1 MSVSWRYPVGLSKL
15 PAFLLAFVALFLLSH
30 GVADANKRA
39 SKTLVL
45 NNGLAVLLMHDPEV
59 TRSTAALAVGV
70 GSLYDP
76 EEKMGL
82 AHYLE
87 HMLFLG
93 TKKYPEVNA
102 FDKLL
107 SANSGDNNAYT
118 GDVIT
123 NYFFEISHG
132 AYEEA
137 LDRFSQFFKGPL
149 FDKQYS
155 EREVNAV
162 HSEHDKNKLR
172 DRWRAAHAMNQ
183 VAEEGHPVRKFG
195 TGNKETLAGDNRPAL
210 LAFYQKYYAA
220 SRMKLATLSILSLR
234 EQEELAVRYFS
245 DIPDHPVEMPQID
258 SEYRKPLK
266 GQYRLM
272 QIKTIRD
279 VQNLILTFPTIRL
292 YDHLEN
298 KPAHIVAQVLGYEG
312 KGSLLS
318 NLKEEGLALGLSAGG
333 DSSHPNLSSFDISVR
348 LTKKGEKDYQRV
360 LELIFAYIHL
370 LNKKGFEEYT
380 FRETQTM
387 AKINFQWKD
396 PDEGMGYVA
405 SKAAQMQKYKL
416 ADVETL
422 PYLYQKYEP
431 AAYKAILDTLT
442 PENMLAVLQS
452 QSVETDQQAE
462 FYGTEYSIREI
473 RGDSFEKL
481 RTSPKIEGLL
491 YPQRNEFIPDNLTL
505 NEEEPSS
512 VRDDPLAKIWFQF
525 DNRFEQPKVNIIL
538 RIETPRVYDTVKN
551 FVRSRLYS
559 AAVHEGL
566 NELVYPIQ
574 LAGLSYGL
582 SVRKKGVIL
591 TLGGYSQRISDLLQL
606 VAKNL
611 TRISIDERKFNDLKS
626 AAVRRAENRK
636 MRPAYSRA
644 SYYNRLLWR
653 VKQYNEEQILDEL
666 RSVSFDDIKE
676 HAKILYERVFI
687 TGVVHG
693 NWTEAKVRDSL
704 DLLLA
709 EIKSQPLPKKDR
721 YQEQL
726 EILDPGERIFFSKMI
741 PNNNNALTYTLQVG
755 KMDLATHAKASLVTS
770 IVESDFYTQMRTNQQ
785 LGYIVSS
792 FNHRSQDRLFFSFLI
807 QSAGYGPVEL
817 KSRVESWMKQSY
829 HIFDALTDEEFEKH
843 RKGLIVSLEE
853 EGDSIAEVAEE
864 LYDYAT
870 REKGNFQY
878 HDQLVEAVKKLKKSD
893 VINEARRI
901 LLDAKTPRTVVLIR
915 AQGNNEP
922 LPKGVLTTVSQI
934 QESKSKR
941 ARKDNGTPSFE
952 KM

>member
-1 MSVSWRYPVGLSKL
+1 MRL
-15 PAFLLAFVALFLLSH
+15 PKLLAFFLALVVFISLTQ
-30 GVADANKRA
+30 GPAEAKKRET
-39 SKTLVL
+39 KTLVL
-45 NNGLAVLLMHDPEV
+45 NNGVGVLLMHDPEV

-76 EEKMGL
+76 EEKLGL

-118 GDVIT
+118 GDVVT

-132 AYEEA
+132 AVEEG

-162 HSEHDKNKLR
+162 HSEHDKNQLR
-172 DRWRAAHAMNQ
+172 DRWRIAHAMSQ
-183 VAEEGHPVRKFG
+183 VAEEGHPVKKFG

-210 LAFYQKYYAA
+210 LAFYQRYYAA
-220 SRMKLATLSILSLR
+220 SRMKLAMLSNLSLR
-234 EQEELAVRYFS
+234 AQEELAVKYFS
-245 DIPDHPVEMPQID
+245 DIPDHPMEMPPID
-258 SEYRKPLK
+258 PSYRKPLK

-272 QIKTIRD
+272 KIKTIRD
-279 VQNLILTFPTIRL
+279 IQNLTLTFPTIRL
-292 YDHLEN
+292 YDHLDS
-298 KPAHIVAQVLGYEG
+298 KPANIVAHILGYEG

-318 NLKEEGLALGLSAGG
+318 KLKEEGLALGLSAGG
-333 DSSHPNLSSFDISVR
+333 DFSHPNLSSFDISVR
-348 LTKKGEKDYQRV
+348 LTKKGEKDYERV
-360 LELIFAYIHL
+360 LELVFAYIHL
-370 LNKKGFEEYT
+370 LKEHGFEEYT
-380 FRETQTM
+380 FREAQTM
-387 AKINFQWKD
+387 AQTDFEWKD

-405 SKAAQMQKYKL
+405 SKAGLMQQYKL
-416 ADVETL
+416 EDVETL
-422 PYLYQKYEP
+422 PYLYQKYDP
-431 AAYKAILDTLT
+431 AAYKAVLATLR

-452 QSVETDQQAE
+452 QSVETDRQAK
-462 FYGTEYSIREI
+462 FYGTEYSIREV
-473 RGDSFEKL
+473 GGKQFEKL
-481 RTSPKIEGLL
+481 RTPPKAEGLF
-491 YPQRNEFIPDNLTL
+491 YPNRNDFIPYHLTL
-505 NEEEPSS
+505 IEEEPSL
-512 VRDDPLAKIWFQF
+512 VRDDPLAKVWFQF
-525 DNRFEQPKVNIIL
+525 DDRFEQPKVNIKL
-538 RIETPRVYDTVKN
+538 RIETPHVYDTVN
-551 FVRSRLYS
+551 NYARSRLYS

-582 SVRKKGVIL
+582 SVRKKGIVL
-591 TLGGYSQRISDLLQL
+591 SLGGYSQRISDLLQL

-611 TRISIDERKFNDLKS
+611 TRINIDEQKFNDLKR
-626 AAVRRAENRK
+626 AAIRRAENGK
-636 MRPAYSRA
+636 LRPAYARA

-653 VKQYNEEQILDEL
+653 VKQYNEEEILVEL
-666 RSVSFDDIKE
+666 KSVTFDDLKE
-676 HAKILYERVFI
+676 HAKRLYDRVFI

-693 NWTEAKVRDSL
+693 NWTEAKVRESL

-709 EIKSQPLPKKDR
+709 EIKSLPLPKEER
-721 YQEQL
+721 YQERM
-726 EILDPGERIFFSKMI
+726 EVLDPGERILFSKQI
-741 PNNNNALTYTLQVG
+741 ENNNNALIYTLQVG
-755 KMDLATHAKASLVTS
+755 EMKLSTHAKASLVSS

-792 FNHRSQDRLFFSFLI
+792 SNHRSHDRLLFILLI

-817 KSRVESWMKQSY
+817 KARVEAWMKQS
-829 HIFDALTDEEFEKH
+829 HRLFDELTDEEFERH
-843 RKGLIVSLEE
+843 RKGLIISLEE
-853 EGDSIAEVAEE
+853 EGDSIAEVTEE

-878 HDQLVEAVKKLKKSD
+878 HEQLVEAVKNLKKSD
-893 VINEARRI
+893 VVSESRKIF
-901 LLDAKTPRTVVLIR
+901 LDAQTSRTIVLIR
-915 AQGNNEP
+915 SQGNNDP
-922 LPKGVLTTVSQI
+922 LPEGVLTTVSEI
-934 QESKSKR
+934 QQSKSERTGK
-941 ARKDNGTPSFE
+941 NEGIPSFE